1 METTVKLKLGFAA
14 LMIVSGIG
22 VAMYPVVSNAVAQRH
37 ASSVIESYND
47 NVQSMDAEKIDAA
60 KEAARRYNQ
69 QLNNAI
75 DRDAAGEADDIGT
88 SYVDMLDVGESLG
101 YITIPKIDV
110 NLPIYEGTSDDVLVK
125 GVGHLEGSSY
135 PLGGAGTHSVLTGHR
150 GLAEAVLFT
159 DLDKLG
165 EGDRFYL
172 HIMDEVLAY
181 QVDQVKVVEPEN
193 TEDLEIIPGGDYC
206 TLVTCTPYAIN
217 THRMLVRGARV
228 PYTGEDE
235 QPDTPQTVQYQQ
247 LNTGNVV
254 KRIVDAWPWISVT
267 GSVVIGGEALL
278 LLLLLHRC
286 KKARG
291 GRLMKRLFL
300 QIFAWLAIL
309 LGVGLMLQPTV
320 SRYLTE
326 QKSTK
331 TVQKFVQAAEA
342 AAPAAPE
349 TSAAEPARAY
359 PELYDAFLAYNQQL
373 FAQGQSGLKDP
384 FAYETPAFDLT
395 GCGLPDDV
403 IAALWIPR
411 LDLELP
417 VYLGANAANM
427 ARGGALLGQTSMPL
441 GGENTNTVI
450 AAHRGYYGAE
460 MLRNVQQIQI
470 GDKITLTTPWD
481 TLVYR
486 VCELK
491 IIQPDDINAVL
502 IQPGRD
508 LLTLTTCH
516 PYTQNTQRYL
526 VIAER
531 DPDAEAATHAAD
543 LAECDE
549 TWDAAP
555 RQVTVEDDGTSALEE
570 VTPESIT
577 PLPHE
582 GGGENAGGAY
592 SNWVIWLENNA
603 LWAGCLLIAAVIG
616 CMLIWR
622 RHRKD

>member
-1 METTVKLKLGFAA
+1 
-14 LMIVSGIG
+14 
-22 VAMYPVVSNAVAQRH
+22 
-37 ASSVIESYND
+37 
-47 NVQSMDAEKIDAA
+47 
-60 KEAARRYNQ
+60 
-69 QLNNAI
+69 
-75 DRDAAGEADDIGT
+75 
-88 SYVDMLDVGESLG
+88 
-101 YITIPKIDV
+101 
-110 NLPIYEGTSDDVLVK
+110 
-125 GVGHLEGSSY
+125 
-135 PLGGAGTHSVLTGHR
+135 
-150 GLAEAVLFT
+150 
-159 DLDKLG
+159 
-165 EGDRFYL
+165 
-172 HIMDEVLAY
+172 
-181 QVDQVKVVEPEN
+181 
-193 TEDLEIIPGGDYC
+193 
-206 TLVTCTPYAIN
+206 
-217 THRMLVRGARV
+217 
-228 PYTGEDE
+228 
-235 QPDTPQTVQYQQ
+235 
-247 LNTGNVV
+247 
-254 KRIVDAWPWISVT
+254 
-267 GSVVIGGEALL
+267 
-278 LLLLLHRC
+278 
-286 KKARG
+286 
-291 GRLMKRLFL
+291 MKRLFL

-395 GCGLPDDV
+395 GYGLPDDV

-470 GDKITLTTPWD
+470 GDKITMTTPWD

-502 IQPGRD
+502 IRPGRD

-516 PYTQNTQRYL
+516 PYTQNTQRYP

-531 DPDAEAATHAAD
+531 DPDAEAATHVAD

-555 RQVTVEDDGTSALEE
+555 RQVTVEADGTSALEE

>member
-1 METTVKLKLGFAA
+1 
-14 LMIVSGIG
+14 
-22 VAMYPVVSNAVAQRH
+22 
-37 ASSVIESYND
+37 
-47 NVQSMDAEKIDAA
+47 
-60 KEAARRYNQ
+60 
-69 QLNNAI
+69 
-75 DRDAAGEADDIGT
+75 
-88 SYVDMLDVGESLG
+88 
-101 YITIPKIDV
+101 
-110 NLPIYEGTSDDVLVK
+110 
-125 GVGHLEGSSY
+125 
-135 PLGGAGTHSVLTGHR
+135 
-150 GLAEAVLFT
+150 
-159 DLDKLG
+159 
-165 EGDRFYL
+165 
-172 HIMDEVLAY
+172 
-181 QVDQVKVVEPEN
+181 
-193 TEDLEIIPGGDYC
+193 
-206 TLVTCTPYAIN
+206 
-217 THRMLVRGARV
+217 
-228 PYTGEDE
+228 
-235 QPDTPQTVQYQQ
+235 
-247 LNTGNVV
+247 
-254 KRIVDAWPWISVT
+254 
-267 GSVVIGGEALL
+267 
-278 LLLLLHRC
+278 
-286 KKARG
+286 
-291 GRLMKRLFL
+291 MKRLFL

-320 SRYLTE
+320 SRFLTE

-417 VYLGANAANM
+417 VYLGPNAANM

-470 GDKITLTTPWD
+470 GDKITMTTPWD

-526 VIAER
+526 VIS
-531 DPDAEAATHAAD
+531 
-543 LAECDE
+543 
-549 TWDAAP
+549 
-555 RQVTVEDDGTSALEE
+555 QVV
-570 VTPESIT
+570 
-577 PLPHE
+577 
-582 GGGENAGGAY
+582 
-592 SNWVIWLENNA
+592 
-603 LWAGCLLIAAVIG
+603 
-616 CMLIWR
+616 
-622 RHRKD
+622 

>member
-1 METTVKLKLGFAA
+1 
-14 LMIVSGIG
+14 
-22 VAMYPVVSNAVAQRH
+22 
-37 ASSVIESYND
+37 
-47 NVQSMDAEKIDAA
+47 
-60 KEAARRYNQ
+60 
-69 QLNNAI
+69 
-75 DRDAAGEADDIGT
+75 
-88 SYVDMLDVGESLG
+88 
-101 YITIPKIDV
+101 
-110 NLPIYEGTSDDVLVK
+110 
-125 GVGHLEGSSY
+125 
-135 PLGGAGTHSVLTGHR
+135 
-150 GLAEAVLFT
+150 
-159 DLDKLG
+159 
-165 EGDRFYL
+165 
-172 HIMDEVLAY
+172 
-181 QVDQVKVVEPEN
+181 
-193 TEDLEIIPGGDYC
+193 
-206 TLVTCTPYAIN
+206 
-217 THRMLVRGARV
+217 
-228 PYTGEDE
+228 
-235 QPDTPQTVQYQQ
+235 
-247 LNTGNVV
+247 
-254 KRIVDAWPWISVT
+254 
-267 GSVVIGGEALL
+267 
-278 LLLLLHRC
+278 
-286 KKARG
+286 
-291 GRLMKRLFL
+291 MKRLFL

-373 FAQGQSGLKDP
+373 FAQGQSSLKDP

-502 IQPGRD
+502 IQPDRD

-543 LAECDE
+543 LAEC
-549 TWDAAP
+549 
-555 RQVTVEDDGTSALEE
+555 S
-570 VTPESIT
+570 
-577 PLPHE
+577 
-582 GGGENAGGAY
+582 
-592 SNWVIWLENNA
+592 
-603 LWAGCLLIAAVIG
+603 
-616 CMLIWR
+616 WR
-622 RHRKD
+622 

>member
-47 NVQSMDAEKIDAA
+47 NVQSMDTEKIDAA

-206 TLVTCTPYAIN
+206 TLITCTPYAIN
-217 THRMLVRGARV
+217 THRMLVRGAHV

-395 GCGLPDDV
+395 GYGLPDDV

-470 GDKITLTTPWD
+470 GDKITMTTPWD

-555 RQVTVEDDGTSALEE
+555 RQVTVEADGTSALEE